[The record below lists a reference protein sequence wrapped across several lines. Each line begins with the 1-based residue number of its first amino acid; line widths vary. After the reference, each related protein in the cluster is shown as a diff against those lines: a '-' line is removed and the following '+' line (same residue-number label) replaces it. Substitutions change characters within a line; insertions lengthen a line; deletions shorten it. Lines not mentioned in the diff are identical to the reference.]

1 MGGQARQ
8 GRRGEV
14 VKEGEERCVREGEVC
29 VRQERR
35 GMGGKGGDERVAVD
49 RCEKERK
56 REGVLLWVPLHM
68 LLALADGS
76 KVERKNRAFFDR
88 ESELQ
93 SRNGSITQVS
103 YYLSIHRVI
112 ISMQIEIT

>member
-56 REGVLLWVPLHM
+56 REE
-68 LLALADGS
+68 GS
-76 KVERKNRAFFDR
+76 AV
-88 ESELQ
+88 
-93 SRNGSITQVS
+93 GSIT
-103 YYLSIHRVI
+103 RVAC
-112 ISMQIEIT
+112 SCRWKQS